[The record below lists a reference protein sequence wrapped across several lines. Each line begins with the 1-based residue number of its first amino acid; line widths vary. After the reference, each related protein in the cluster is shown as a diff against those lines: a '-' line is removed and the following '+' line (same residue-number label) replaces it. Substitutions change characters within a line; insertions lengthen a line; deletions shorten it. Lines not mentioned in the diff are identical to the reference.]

1 MKIVNR
7 RLWYFAIAAVLVVIS
22 IVSLATV
29 KIKTGVDFS
38 AGTLFSIHFDQPPTR
53 DALRAQLDSMG
64 YQSAT
69 VEPATGGQYQ
79 YYIRTHQLDQTQNND
94 FQSALTAKFGT
105 MQVTSETVDPAV
117 ASEAVKNAV
126 IAIVV
131 AVIVMLLYIA
141 WAFRKMPNPFKYAVC
156 AVAGLAFDLMMA
168 MGVYSILGAVRG
180 WQIDLMFISGILAV
194 LGFSINN
201 TIIVFDRMREN
212 TTRGVSP
219 DIEVIAD
226 VSIVQTL
233 GRSFNSSLTALFTLF
248 VLSLFVGSS
257 IENFVMVLII
267 GVISGVFTSTF
278 LSPELL
284 VAWQK
289 KNWGSFSG
297 KTIDLA
303 AAKAKS

>member
-7 RLWYFAIAAVLVVIS
+7 RLWYFLIAAVLVVIS
-22 IVSLATV
+22 IVSLVTV

-38 AGTLFSIHFDQPPTR
+38 AGTLFTVKFDQSVSR
-53 DALRAQLDSMG
+53 DQLRTQLDSMS

-69 VEPATGGQYQ
+69 IEPAQSGQ
-79 YYIRTHQLDQTQNND
+79 YYIRTHQLNQTQVTD
-94 FQSALTAKFGT
+94 FQTALTTAFGSL
-105 MQVTSETVDPAV
+105 QLTSETVDPAV
-117 ASEAVKNAV
+117 ASEAVKNAIIAV
-126 IAIVV
+126 IIAIF
-131 AVIVMLLYIA
+131 VMLLYIA
-141 WAFRKMPNPFKYAVC
+141 FAFRKMPNPFKYGVC
-156 AVAGLAFDLMMA
+156 AVAGLAFDVLMA
-168 MGVYSILGAVRG
+168 LGAYSLLGALRG
-180 WQIDLMFISGILAV
+180 WQVDLMFISGILAV

-212 TTRGVSP
+212 STRGVSS
-219 DIEVIAD
+219 DIEYVAD

-248 VLSLFVGSS
+248 VLSLFVGST
-257 IENFVMVLII
+257 IENFVVVLII

-289 KNWGSFSG
+289 KQWGSFSG
-297 KTIDLA
+297 KTA
-303 AAKAKS
+303 EMAVAKAKS